1 MKKKEIEN
9 PILGT
14 WSSLNQYVMVTDDEK
29 ALAALLKVEQAGKAR
44 KQFILRIHSRINR
57 LRAARERLEFKVVS

>member
-1 MKKKEIEN
+1 MKKRRIEN
-9 PILGT
+9 PILET

-57 LRAARERLEFKVVS
+57 LRAARERLEFKS

>member
-29 ALAALLKVEQAGKAR
+29 ALAALLKVEQAGTAR